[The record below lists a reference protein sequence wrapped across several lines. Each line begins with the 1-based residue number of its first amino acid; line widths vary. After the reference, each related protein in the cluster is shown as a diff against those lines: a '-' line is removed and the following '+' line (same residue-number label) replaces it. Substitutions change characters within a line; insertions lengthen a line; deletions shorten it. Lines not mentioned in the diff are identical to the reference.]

1 MNADFSV
8 IEKNGVLLIS
18 ADCLNKLGPYRAYYS
33 TGFGGVSDMP
43 GGCTMNLSMFK
54 RCSNDTF
61 ENVKRNFEI
70 FAEACGFPLNR
81 ISLHR
86 EVHEPG
92 MTLVTAADLPEDI
105 FDRSKYGESDGQV
118 TADPAVA
125 LFVYAAD
132 CCTVMLADPVHEV
145 SGTTH
150 CGWRNSTNGTIPA
163 FLDVFRRAGG
173 SPECAE
179 AVIGPSICKDH
190 YSIDEEAA
198 ALFRGDGFADALG
211 PRNEQGRYPVDLPE
225 INRRLLMREG
235 IAPEH
240 IHVMPWC
247 TWEAADLRLPSYRRD
262 NGLNAMLGGV
272 LYHI

>member
-1 MNADFSV
+1 MNKDFSV
-8 IEKNGVLLIS
+8 IDRGGVRLIS
-18 ADCLNKLGPYRAYYS
+18 VDCLNRLGPYRAYYS

-43 GGCTMNLSMFK
+43 GGCTMNLSLFK
-54 RCSNDTF
+54 NCKNDSF
-61 ENVKRNFEI
+61 ENVRRNFEI
-70 FAEACGFPLNR
+70 FAGACGFPLER

-92 MTLVTAADLPEDI
+92 MTVVTAADIPPDI
-105 FDRSKYGESDGQV
+105 FDRSRYGESDGQV
-118 TADPAVA
+118 TADPSVA

-150 CGWRNSTNGTIPA
+150 CGWRNSVNGTIPA
-163 FLDVFRRAGG
+163 LIAAFRSCGG
-173 SPECAE
+173 NPENTV
-179 AVIGPSICKDH
+179 AVIGPSICRDH
-190 YSIDEEAA
+190 YSIDEDAA
-198 ALFRGDGFADALG
+198 GLFRAHGFGGALG
-211 PRNEQGRYPVDLPE
+211 ERNEQGRYPVDLPE
-225 INRRLLMREG
+225 VNRRLLIREG
-235 IAPEH
+235 IVPEQ